1 MGKTDSFRALLLSI
15 SQELTTR
22 NFDDMKFTCDG
33 QIPDGILE
41 KLTRPIDLFTELE
54 HRDLLSEN
62 NKDFLAETLLEIGR
76 QELARKLMGM
86 NEKGMDSIT
95 Y

>member
-1 MGKTDSFRALLLSI
+1 MGKTDSFRALLLNI

-22 NFDDMKFTCDG
+22 NFNDMKFACDK
-33 QIPDGILE
+33 IPDGILE

-62 NKDFLAETLLEIGR
+62 NKDFLAESLLGIGR
-76 QELARKLMGM
+76 TELARKLMGM
-86 NEKGMDSIT
+86 NEKGT
-95 Y
+95 G